1 MNVVSAGP
9 SVATLVHP
17 QHKDVFPPLPL
28 AGTPALKE
36 PTVST
41 LKPRHHGYSHFRHLE
56 EELLSRW
63 VAEGKTAAMIS
74 ELLKRDL
81 STVASRMKQLR
92 TRHGA
97 SHTGRSCSLSAMDE
111 KKIARTAEHCGDG
124 EEGSEA
130 ALLCPNSSEN
140 ASRGV

>member
-41 LKPRHHGYSHFRHLE
+41 LKPRRHGYSHFRHLE

-63 VAEGKTAAMIS
+63 VAEGNTAAMIS
-74 ELLKRDL
+74 ELLKRDQ
-81 STVASRMKQLR
+81 STVACSMKQLR
-92 TRHGA
+92 ARRGG
-97 SHTGRSCSLSAMDE
+97 SHAGRSHSLLAMAE
-111 KKIARTAEHCGDG
+111 KIACTAEHCGDG